1 MKTTTEV
8 IVGLIVVATIITFF
22 LALSDKRDEK
32 IMKAADLYEEC
43 VRQEYGVSPSYWYQE
58 HGEYPTCPKN

>member
-1 MKTTTEV
+1 MIKNIIIV
-8 IVGLIVVATIITFF
+8 ILIIAGIVAILTW
-22 LALSDKRDEK
+22 SSKKDDK

>member
-1 MKTTTEV
+1 MIKNIIIYTL
-8 IVGLIVVATIITFF
+8 IIAGLVAI
-22 LALSDKRDEK
+22 LAWTNNRDAK

-58 HGEYPTCPKN
+58 HGEYPTCLK

>member
-1 MKTTTEV
+1 MIKNIIIYTLIIAG
-8 IVGLIVVATIITFF
+8 IVAI
-22 LALSDKRDEK
+22 LAWTNNRDAK

-43 VRQEYGVSPSYWYQE
+43 VRQEYGVSASYWYQE

>member
-1 MKTTTEV
+1 MKITLS
-8 IVGLIVVATIITFF
+8 IVALIISIIALNVAF
-22 LALSDKRDEK
+22 SNRDAK

>member
-1 MKTTTEV
+1 MIKNIIIV
-8 IVGLIVVATIITFF
+8 ILIIAGIVAILTW
-22 LALSDKRDEK
+22 SDNRADK

-43 VRQEYGVSPSYWYQE
+43 VKQEYGVSPSYWYQE